1 MTAKNSLQDWLD
13 QLDKNDIQL
22 NLDLDDNM
30 NGYGAQ
36 PALTISSASVDT
48 ITLGAVGSIGTLGGI
63 GASSQYNYTYGNI
76 SNGTSGISIS
86 NTTGGYGQVLTSGSN
101 GITWADLNVP
111 RPSLKV
117 TGDAD
122 FDGDVKIKGKSIT
135 EVFDKIEERLA
146 ILHPNPELED
156 RWEELKELSKRY
168 KELEK
173 EIIEKEK
180 MWDILKR

>member
-1 MTAKNSLQDWLD
+1 VN
-13 QLDKNDIQL
+13 
-22 NLDLDDNM
+22 
-30 NGYGAQ
+30 
-36 PALTISSASVDT
+36 
-48 ITLGAVGSIGTLGGI
+48 
-63 GASSQYNYTYGNI
+63 
-76 SNGTSGISIS
+76 
-86 NTTGGYGQVLTSGSN
+86 
-101 GITWADLNVP
+101 
-111 RPSLKV
+111 
-117 TGDAD
+117 GDAE